1 MLQSEMGCEAIEDV
15 VGTHNGL
22 FMNESPSVPVIAVVD
37 DDESVRES
45 LASLAESV
53 GYEVALFP
61 SAEDFLMASQHRDD
75 LDCLILD
82 VRLPGLSG
90 VELHT
95 QLTASGRSIPTIFI
109 TAHADPIVAMKP
121 GLVAVLY
128 KPFQPEVL
136 LQAVRS
142 AISQSRR

>member
-1 MLQSEMGCEAIEDV
+1 MLQSGWSAKRIEDAAGAYSRV
-15 VGTHNGL
+15 I
-22 FMNESPSVPVIAVVD
+22 MNESPAVPVIAVVD

-53 GYEVALFP
+53 GYDVAVFA
-61 SAEDFLMASQHRDD
+61 SAEDFLKSASHRD

-95 QLTASGRSIPTIFI
+95 QLNAAGRFIPTIFI
-109 TAHADPIVAMKP
+109 TAHVDPIMATKP
-121 GLVAVLY
+121 GLIAVLY
-128 KPFQPEVL
+128 KPFQPAVL

-142 AISQSRR
+142 AITQSRR